1 MIGITDE
8 MIEEVVQ
15 SALRLDARLAIQ
27 TVLEG
32 SWALTTVDTGEV
44 FKRLHDDHDG
54 SMEGK
59 IGVLRSHVDG
69 DMYIFTE
76 TTGKIGEQWLRFRT
90 SGGGG
95 RSLRTHN
102 ALRILAEAI
111 RLDAIQDPHD

>member
-1 MIGITDE
+1 MNVESNIRN
-8 MIEEVVQ
+8 
-15 SALRLDARLAIQ
+15 ALNADARLAIK

-32 SWALTTVDTGEV
+32 SWALTTVDGGKI

-54 SMEGK
+54 SKQGK
-59 IGVLRSHVDG
+59 VGVLRGMDG
-69 DMYIFTE
+69 DMYVFTD
-76 TTGKIGEQWLRFRT
+76 TQTGEWLRFRT

>member
-1 MIGITDE
+1 MIDITDK

-15 SALRLDARLAIQ
+15 SALRLDAQLAIQ

-32 SWALTTVDTGEV
+32 SWALTTIDNNEV
-44 FKRLHDDHDG
+44 FRRLHDDHDG
-54 SMEGK
+54 SKEGK
-59 IGVLRSHVDG
+59 IGVIRGTDG
-69 DMYIFTE
+69 DMHVFTE
-76 TTGKIGEQWLRFRT
+76 TTDKIGEQWLRFRT
-90 SGGGG
+90 SIGGG